1 MIKLSIVIA
10 TYNRAADLV
19 RTLES
24 LTEQTYPAEQWECV
38 AVDNNSKDDTRA
50 RFEEFRAAHPALNLR
65 MVGESNQGLSWAR
78 NRGIAESRGEIIA
91 IIDDDE
97 TVNPDFVRGYIE
109 LFESHPE
116 VSAAGG
122 RVVPYYING
131 RPRWMS
137 RYTERPIAG
146 TLDLGAAIKPFVKG
160 YPAGGNMA
168 MRRSDIEV
176 LGVFSTSLGR
186 TGSNPLGGEEKEI
199 MQRFADAGRQI
210 YYTPV
215 PVIYHYIPDSKL
227 TDEYFSRLCRM
238 CGVSERVMSE
248 SRGRLGR
255 AKFAELLK
263 WGATIVI
270 AFGYLLS
277 GNLPK
282 ASKLVELRLNVTRG
296 LFDVPQSN

>member
-1 MIKLSIVIA
+1 MIKLSVVIA

-24 LTEQTYPAEQWECV
+24 LTEQSYPAELWECV

-50 RFEEFRAAHPALNLR
+50 RFEEFQKAHPQLNLR

-97 TVNPDFVRGYIE
+97 TVNSDFVRGYVE

-122 RVVPYYING
+122 RVIPHYIDG
-131 RPRWMS
+131 CPRWMS
-137 RYTERPIAG
+137 PYTERPIAG
-146 TLDLGAAIKPFVKG
+146 TLDLGCEIKPFVKG

-168 MRRSDIEV
+168 VRRSAVEE
-176 LGVFSTSLGR
+176 LGAFATNLGR
-186 TGSNPLGGEEKEI
+186 TGTNPLGGEEKEI
-199 MQRFADAGRQI
+199 MHRFAAAGKQI

-215 PVIYHYIPDSKL
+215 PAIYHYIPSTKL
-227 TDEYFSRLCRM
+227 TDEYFVRLCRM
-238 CGVSERVMSE
+238 CGVSERVMAAGQ
-248 SRGRLGR
+248 GRLTR
-255 AKFAELLK
+255 ARLKELFK
-263 WGATIVI
+263 WCATLVL
-270 AFGYLLS
+270 AVGYLFQ
-277 GNLPK
+277 GNPPK
-282 ASKLVELRLNVTRG
+282 AAKLIQLRVNVSRG
-296 LFDVPQSN
+296 LFSN